1 MTDTALIIQ
10 LKHSRSLFKYYTIHI
25 IYFTVDTLGYF
36 SLFQNLSYAV
46 CIPFWAWLVHRYRVQ
61 NAHIILSMSCFL
73 WGVATLSIARSETIV
88 SQAFFRCLNG
98 GALASILPLSQMML
112 VDLVPTSMRG
122 SAFGLMGLLE
132 RLAAMIATSAV
143 VWYDDWR
150 IPYSVV
156 GSISILMAFS
166 AKRYLRMS
174 TKIEDE
180 KPKEEE
186 LSMLGIVKRV
196 SREPSF
202 VYLIAQ
208 GVFGAI
214 PWNMMSFIV
223 LLLKWKDFTKK
234 QIISFQVSGGVI
246 GSIGVF
252 LGGVSGDY
260 FAHLP
265 RGRVG
270 VALFSVL
277 SESLFYSLFLYSET
291 YHMCIIWKSL
301 FHLTGGWATAAAIR
315 LVSSCLLYDTAFTL
329 VSFFLIALPHHV
341 SRSCCLSLYQR
352 RPLCADLAQN
362 QSERAQILAAW
373 IFLDKM
379 SSAVFGAPLV
389 GYLTKKLFDDNIV
402 LTNREKARL
411 LARSMSFLST
421 FFWCVSA
428 YFWTRIGK
436 AELNRKKM
444 NTKGESP

>member
-1 MTDTALIIQ
+1 M
-10 LKHSRSLFKYYTIHI
+10 
-25 IYFTVDTLGYF
+25 
-36 SLFQNLSYAV
+36 
-46 CIPFWAWLVHRYRVQ
+46 Q

-73 WGVATLSIARSETIV
+73 WGVATLSIAQSETIV

-112 VDLVPTSMRG
+112 VDLVPISMRG

-132 RLAAMIATSAV
+132 RLGAMIATSAV

-156 GSISILMAFS
+156 GSISMLMAFC

-234 QIISFQVSGGVI
+234 QIISFQVSGGVV

-260 FAHLP
+260 FAHFP

-315 LVSSCLLYDTAFTL
+315 LDSSCLLYCIH
-329 VSFFLIALPHHV
+329 VGLILSDCASHV

-389 GYLTKKLFDDNIV
+389 GYLTKTLFDDNLV
-402 LTNREKARL
+402 LTNRDKARL

>member
-1 MTDTALIIQ
+1 MVRSDLGAIVVTDELSFSH
-10 LKHSRSLFKYYTIHI
+10 LKFICVS
-25 IYFTVDTLGYF
+25 VDTLGYF
-36 SLFQNLSYAV
+36 SLFQNLSYALS
-46 CIPFWAWLVHRYRVQ
+46 IPFWAWLVHRYRVQ
-61 NAHIILSMSCFL
+61 NAHIILSISCFL
-73 WGVATLSIARSETIV
+73 WGIATLSIARSETIV

-132 RLAAMIATSAV
+132 RVAAMIATSAV

-166 AKRYLRMS
+166 AKQFLQMT

-180 KPKEEE
+180 KPKGEE

-234 QIISFQVSGGVI
+234 EIISFQVSGGI
-246 GSIGVF
+246 LGSLGVF

-260 FAHLP
+260 FGHLP

-277 SESLFYSLFLYSET
+277 SESLFYSLFLYSDT
-291 YHMCIIWKSL
+291 YHSCIFWKSL
-301 FHLTGGWATAAAIR
+301 FHLFGGWATAAAIR
-315 LVSSCLLYDTAFTL
+315 
-329 VSFFLIALPHHV
+329 
-341 SRSCCLSLYQR
+341 
-352 RPLCADLAQN
+352 
-362 QSERAQILAAW
+362 
-373 IFLDKM
+373 
-379 SSAVFGAPLV
+379 
-389 GYLTKKLFDDNIV
+389 
-402 LTNREKARL
+402 
-411 LARSMSFLST
+411 
-421 FFWCVSA
+421 
-428 YFWTRIGK
+428 
-436 AELNRKKM
+436 
-444 NTKGESP
+444 